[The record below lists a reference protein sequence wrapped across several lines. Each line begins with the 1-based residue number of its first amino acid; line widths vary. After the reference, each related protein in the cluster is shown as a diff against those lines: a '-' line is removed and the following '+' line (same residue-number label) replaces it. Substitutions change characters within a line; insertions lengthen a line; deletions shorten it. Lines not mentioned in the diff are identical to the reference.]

1 MRVAAVFGLNQIV
14 SHGFGLFLFAALVP
28 LMRESVAITNWHIAA
43 IGALTQLSYLAGALL
58 LGFIG
63 NKICSTR
70 LVLTTGFLTTILL
83 FSMSQLQSPLIITL
97 VLVLLAASASIS
109 WGAIVEIIGRHSKPE
124 RCATYLSFASSGT
137 AWGYGLNGL
146 LILMVVPAL
155 GWQLSWQIAA
165 VFGLIVVLF
174 TWRLLTKM
182 NRQPSIQNSS
192 AQAMIPAAELLSTIM
207 RERTALFACVVSFLL
222 GFSTMPFANWLSTYL
237 NELQLPATLGGY
249 TWTIAGV
256 TGMFAGVITGWIAD
270 RTSHATALMIIFI
283 GFALSL
289 IAFVYDPTQF
299 AVLAGFGYGLMYFPV
314 WGILAGWIRQSF
326 SSTATMQICSICMVT
341 FGLGGALGNLLAGFI
356 RDVTGSLELVYIIVT
371 MAVLLMIL
379 LTLLIMRTSPS
390 SDSKLS
396 LTV

>member
-1 MRVAAVFGLNQIV
+1 
-14 SHGFGLFLFAALVP
+14 
-28 LMRESVAITNWHIAA
+28 
-43 IGALTQLSYLAGALL
+43 
-58 LGFIG
+58 
-63 NKICSTR
+63 
-70 LVLTTGFLTTILL
+70 
-83 FSMSQLQSPLIITL
+83 MSQLQSPLIITL

-124 RCATYLSFASSGT
+124 RCATHLSFASSGT

-155 GWQLSWQIAA
+155 GWQRSWQIAA
-165 VFGLIVVLF
+165 VLGLIVVLF

-182 NRQPSIQNSS
+182 NRQPSTQNSS

>member
-1 MRVAAVFGLNQIV
+1 MIPV
-14 SHGFGLFLFAALVP
+14 S
-28 LMRESVAITNWHIAA
+28 
-43 IGALTQLSYLAGALL
+43 Q
-58 LGFIG
+58 
-63 NKICSTR
+63 
-70 LVLTTGFLTTILL
+70 L
-83 FSMSQLQSPLIITL
+83 FSTII
-97 VLVLLAASASIS
+97 
-109 WGAIVEIIGRHSKPE
+109 
-124 RCATYLSFASSGT
+124 
-137 AWGYGLNGL
+137 
-146 LILMVVPAL
+146 
-155 GWQLSWQIAA
+155 
-165 VFGLIVVLF
+165 
-174 TWRLLTKM
+174 
-182 NRQPSIQNSS
+182 
-192 AQAMIPAAELLSTIM
+192 

-237 NELQLPATLGGY
+237 SEMQLPATLGGY
-249 TWTIAGV
+249 TWTIAGL

-270 RTSHATALMIIFI
+270 RTSHATALMIIFS

-356 RDVTGSLELVYIIVT
+356 RDTTGSLELVYIFVT
-371 MAVLLMIL
+371 IAVLFMVL
-379 LTLLIMRTSPS
+379 LTLIIMRASPS